1 MNETEEKWCFSRLE
15 DVQNYLER
23 EGVKHGRVGE
33 WPAWHLQ
40 PYVSVWAI
48 ESAEVPD
55 AVGWWVISGDL
66 PTDYITSEGIYEPR
80 DAIRSFSKRW
90 EEVSDYMLRGDSH
103 PTIKIGSPD
112 SWSELGPHL
121 KSRAD
126 ILWKWAEDDSIWS
139 EAS

>member
-48 ESAEVPD
+48 ESAE
-55 AVGWWVISGDL
+55 G
-66 PTDYITSEGIYEPR
+66 
-80 DAIRSFSKRW
+80 
-90 EEVSDYMLRGDSH
+90 
-103 PTIKIGSPD
+103 
-112 SWSELGPHL
+112 
-121 KSRAD
+121 
-126 ILWKWAEDDSIWS
+126 
-139 EAS
+139 